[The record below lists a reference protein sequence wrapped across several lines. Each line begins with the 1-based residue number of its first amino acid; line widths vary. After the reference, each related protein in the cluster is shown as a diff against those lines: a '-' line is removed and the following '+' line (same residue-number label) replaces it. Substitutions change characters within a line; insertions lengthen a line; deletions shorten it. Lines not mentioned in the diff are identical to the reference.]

1 MITLFSKRNQV
12 SLLQRSPHSPCP
24 TFLRLQQIKTANL
37 RQKQTLSSKLIQG
50 KQDYSMVSKFIPSI
64 IYILPEVIFLDIK
77 CQRCKIA
84 SCLLKKKGLVI

>member
-1 MITLFSKRNQV
+1 MCSFATIR
-12 SLLQRSPHSPCP
+12 C
-24 TFLRLQQIKTANL
+24 LRT
-37 RQKQTLSSKLIQG
+37 SSKLMQG

-77 CQRCKIA
+77 YQRCKIA